1 MDCHTHNKS
10 VAIVQEVRWSLESTK
25 PDCCGTVP
33 SKDKLILQECYV
45 QFAMENSI
53 VIPTTTSLSNEEI
66 DELWVTDEELK
77 AAPQKRI
84 KEAARSQ
91 KKNRKDYIQAY
102 IHVWDIC
109 SNFTKDEPKA
119 ADSHAPSQVLS
130 KKLAEEETSKRV

>member
-1 MDCHTHNKS
+1 
-10 VAIVQEVRWSLESTK
+10 
-25 PDCCGTVP
+25 
-33 SKDKLILQECYV
+33 
-45 QFAMENSI
+45 MENSI

-84 KEAARSQ
+84 KEAARSH

-130 KKLAEEETSKRV
+130 KKLAEEETRGFEGACFPHIAKHGRIQTQDVLKVQSQLQSQP